1 MSVMSTKAKK
11 PPKRH
16 LKFEVVRAGEMSPES
31 RQTVV
36 NLLAGWVLAAIK
48 KRHNENS
55 TEETRKQAEEPGQE
69 T

>member
-36 NLLAGWVLAAIK
+36 NLLAAIK